1 MSGHLKIVR
10 RPKSPFWYIRGSVRR
25 IRVEESTGIV
35 DDGRVVSKKIA
46 EEIRAN
52 REAEIIER
60 SIRAKA
66 GKPRTLQDRVASKFA
81 SFLKRNIEP
90 AGYLYR
96 HFHPSGDLIYVGI
109 TQSLSK
115 RTNAHLS
122 KATWKDFICLIVIEP
137 FKTREEALE
146 AELVAIR
153 TEFPKYNRIFNG
165 HRHPIQ
171 ELTRRQADEQR
182 RQKVARRAA
191 AEVAATTTTAD
202 TTPSSFGVSER
213 VIAKPIQ

>member
-1 MSGHLKIVR
+1 MRGS
-10 RPKSPFWYIRGSVRR
+10 IRG
-25 IRVEESTGIV
+25 IRFEESTGIV
-35 DDGRVVSKKIA
+35 DDGRSSKRYA

-52 REAEIIER
+52 RDAEIIER

-66 GKPRTLQDRVASKFA
+66 GKTRTLQDRVASKFA

-137 FKTREEALE
+137 FATREELLE
-146 AELVAIR
+146 AERAAIHN
-153 TEFPKYNRIFNG
+153 EFPKYNRIFNKR
-165 HRHPIQ
+165 RHPVQ

-182 RQKVARRAA
+182 RYKVARRAA
-191 AEVAATTTTAD
+191 EAAPLSPADDTETLAD
-202 TTPSSFGVSER
+202 TTET
-213 VIAKPIQ
+213 IA